1 MFIVHDVPLSHFG
14 LYLDYIRDILSLPL
28 KQTKNEEEEETHVF
42 IFPVEFFFQH
52 QNIQTQYL
60 SFCWVVKWYTNE
72 FVKEKKIFEHDMTK

>member
-1 MFIVHDVPLSHFG
+1 MCRKDFMFIVHDVPLSHFG

-28 KQTKNEEEEETHVF
+28 KQTNKQKKKKEEEKTHVL

-60 SFCWVVKWYTNE
+60 SFC
-72 FVKEKKIFEHDMTK
+72 